1 MDRRQKKTRNAIFD
15 AFISLLTEYSYSQIT
30 VGQILERADVGRATF
45 YAHFETKDFLLKALC
60 EELFDHLFRPE
71 APSPLFCCQ
80 APDSVFEHLFAH
92 ISHNDNNI
100 LRLLRSRNNELFL
113 GYFKENL
120 KRTVQSQLELF
131 AGRKAPQLPE
141 DFWVDHICDTFV
153 QTLRWW
159 IGQDLR
165 QTPEQIT
172 EYFFLAV

>member
-1 MDRRQKKTRNAIFD
+1 MDRRQKKTRTAIFE

-30 VGQILERADVGRATF
+30 VGQILERADVARATF
-45 YAHFETKDFLLKALC
+45 YAHFETKDYLLKELC
-60 EELFDHLFRPE
+60 GELFAHLFEPE
-71 APSPLFCCQ
+71 APSALFCCQ
-80 APDSVFEHLFAH
+80 APASVFEHLFAH
-92 ISHNDNNI
+92 IGRNDNNI
-100 LRLLRSRNNELFL
+100 LRLLRCRNNELFL

-120 KRTVQSQLELF
+120 RKIAQDQLSQF
-131 AGRKAPQLPE
+131 AHRKAPQLPE

-159 IGQDLR
+159 ISQDLR